1 MNLGGRGNCKTRC
14 GAEFIRDEVNGG
26 ARKVALIGPTNADVR
41 DVMLQGDNDTPGLL
55 DVFPPNQRPLYIPSK
70 RFVRFHTGA
79 VATTYSAEKAA
90 RLRGP
95 QHDRYWADEVGA
107 WEEAGKGRL
116 RKTWDMLMFGLRR
129 GPHPRG
135 ICTTTPKPIPWFEE
149 MLADPATVSTRG
161 TTFDNEAFLAPSF
174 FKNVTRLYLGTH
186 LGNQELMG
194 LILEEVLGA
203 LWAKRNLVANRVDKA
218 PPKGKGPLDL
228 QLKIMGVDPSVAGD
242 DVVEDG
248 SRKRDDC
255 GIVVVGRQGPKRP
268 FAKRFVLGDYSLN
281 AKPEDWAKEI
291 VRVFYI
297 EDVDVIAAEANQGG
311 DLVRW
316 AIEAVDPKLKGK
328 VKMITAVENKKTRA
342 EPVALAY
349 ARNEVAHVGTLAEL
363 EKEQTTWVPDGSGR
377 SPNRID
383 ALVHAVRFDMTSVV
397 SGGHAA

>member
-1 MNLGGRGNCKTRC
+1 MRSKPTFTASWLASQQPKQREKALSSLDPEELEALIYDWRFWARPSQLTPPGDWTNWMNLGGRGNGKTRC

-161 TTFDNEAFLAPSF
+161 TTFDNEAPTSA
-174 FKNVTRLYLGTH
+174 TR
-186 LGNQELMG
+186 
-194 LILEEVLGA
+194 
-203 LWAKRNLVANRVDKA
+203 
-218 PPKGKGPLDL
+218 
-228 QLKIMGVDPSVAGD
+228 S
-242 DVVEDG
+242 
-248 SRKRDDC
+248 
-255 GIVVVGRQGPKRP
+255 
-268 FAKRFVLGDYSLN
+268 
-281 AKPEDWAKEI
+281 
-291 VRVFYI
+291 
-297 EDVDVIAAEANQGG
+297 
-311 DLVRW
+311 
-316 AIEAVDPKLKGK
+316 
-328 VKMITAVENKKTRA
+328 
-342 EPVALAY
+342 
-349 ARNEVAHVGTLAEL
+349 
-363 EKEQTTWVPDGSGR
+363 
-377 SPNRID
+377 
-383 ALVHAVRFDMTSVV
+383 
-397 SGGHAA
+397 